1 MQARYVL
8 LLTFDELSALSQGT
22 KTELAKLDP
31 EFAKI
36 TGTPTAANPP
46 AAPEV
51 PRPTT
56 QQGTTTVIMPERNQV
71 NQQNSPFYNQMMG
84 GGALPGMPTMP
95 SAPPQAAPVVPSGVP
110 PFGALPPAPP
120 QAPQQVVN
128 PMPGFPPQMPQQQ
141 MAPPQQAPAPPQ
153 QMAPPQ
159 MPQQAAPPQQQEVAP
174 FAGYDVKQVKEV
186 IFPQHV
192 MAKFGGPFAVAL
204 IQEAVQHRILERP
217 SLDCLSDANVNQFM
231 HLVATRTQQ
240 PAGG

>member
-1 MQARYVL
+1 MQARYVI

-22 KTELAKLDP
+22 KAELAKLDP

-36 TGTPTAANPP
+36 TGVPTAANPP

-56 QQGTTTVIMPERNQV
+56 QQGGTTVIMPERGQV

-84 GGALPGMPTMP
+84 GGALPGMPAIP

-110 PFGALPPAPP
+110 PFGSIPPAPP

-128 PMPGFPPQMPQQQ
+128 PMPGFPPQMPQQAPAPQ
-141 MAPPQQAPAPPQ
+141 PVAPTPPQPAPPQ
-153 QMAPPQ
+153 Q
-159 MPQQAAPPQQQEVAP
+159 QQEAAP

-192 MAKFGGPFAVAL
+192 MARFGGPFAVAL